1 MKAHEMRAMTREELE
16 EHIRDLREELFNLR
30 FRRATQHLD
39 NPLRMRE
46 ARRELAR
53 TLTVLQ
59 EMDPAAEK
67 KAAVPEGRE

>member
-16 EHIRDLREELFNLR
+16 EHVRDLREELFNLR

-53 TLTVLQ
+53 TLTVLK
-59 EMDPAAEK
+59 ETEPVPEGLT
-67 KAAVPEGRE
+67 AVPEGEE